1 MSEEDGRKMKTSS
14 SSDDKKKKR
23 RKKRKRRKKLG
34 AALTP
39 QQAALAELNP
49 AVKGPEP
56 ARATP
61 VPRGRTSKRRT
72 ACKKSKEPPREPLP
86 LPLASDG
93 PLKEPRPAGARVP
106 PPTPS
111 PPHVQL
117 RECLRWEGALQDP
130 RAEEERLETY
140 RANRRRRYAAQRDAP
155 PEAPLARIP
164 AAPPGRRAL

>member
-34 AALTP
+34 APHTP

-49 AVKGPEP
+49 AVKPPEP
-56 ARATP
+56 A
-61 VPRGRTSKRRT
+61 PRGQTPKRRA
-72 ACKKSKEPPREPLP
+72 ACKKSKEPPREPP

-93 PLKEPRPAGARVP
+93 DLKEPRPAGSRVP

-111 PPHVQL
+111 PTPPDAQVS
-117 RECLRWEGALQDP
+117 ECLRWEGALQDP
-130 RAEEERLETY
+130 RAEEERLEAY

-155 PEAPLARIP
+155 PAAPLARTP
-164 AAPPGRRAL
+164 APPLSRRAF